1 MSSGL
6 VVDTAMPQVVI
17 LAGGLG
23 TRLGNLT
30 KSTPK
35 SLINVD
41 NKPIITHIL
50 DWITSQG
57 CSRALLLTGHLGVM
71 FDDYQHDGIELTV
84 VKEVSPLGTGGAL
97 WNAVDYLEDEFILLW
112 GDDFHP
118 IDYHN
123 LLQTHQSGQDLLTMT
138 VTQSHDTM
146 NLQHQDGF
154 VVQYDKTQSAD
165 FFNGYEAGTSVV
177 SKRLVILFGRDNKW
191 SWENTV
197 YPALAGKI
205 KAHYDDTKFWDMGTP
220 ERLEKLSQFFKQRR
234 S

>member
-23 TRLGNLT
+23 TRLGKLT

-71 FDDYQHDGIELTV
+71 FDDY
-84 VKEVSPLGTGGAL
+84 
-97 WNAVDYLEDEFILLW
+97 
-112 GDDFHP
+112 
-118 IDYHN
+118 
-123 LLQTHQSGQDLLTMT
+123 
-138 VTQSHDTM
+138 
-146 NLQHQDGF
+146 
-154 VVQYDKTQSAD
+154 
-165 FFNGYEAGTSVV
+165 
-177 SKRLVILFGRDNKW
+177 
-191 SWENTV
+191 
-197 YPALAGKI
+197 
-205 KAHYDDTKFWDMGTP
+205 
-220 ERLEKLSQFFKQRR
+220 
-234 S
+234 